1 MQTQYRLLYRYLNE
15 STNTPV
21 TNESEYI
28 KTEEFYNDG
37 HKLNL
42 SVNKLKDLYDQ
53 GFYFKYMYD
62 GGFLSRNG
70 DFNTQTQIADVFVG
84 ENQND
89 AESERENLIM
99 ENMANEKKSNN
110 LYIYT
115 GTKKTYKKQYIPE
128 QLGYVVRDY
137 TKVPVEQIPDGPE
150 DYSKHFVMIG
160 GEKLGF
166 DGAYLVCKPQY
177 INVYKK
183 RKVVIDDK
191 EGASCFICISAS
203 DMKNKGYKHNS
214 TLYHSQDNGLNY
226 IDDISKLINEEV
238 FFKWYDPNDETI
250 EAKYGETAISGTIA
264 NQTQSYKSDYNG
276 VSYLQTSWS
285 YSGTNQKNYY
295 LFFNNQS
302 NDPINHKE
310 QLNQNIVVFRM
321 YTDNGTRRGYN
332 VEELIQKGYIYYGE
346 CVTVN
351 EENIMKDIIPAHY
364 EDTGSTPYYIKD
376 AYEKINLSPWI
387 QHSVHNSLESALT
400 SARKLVSMIGIDNVK
415 LIKYVPFD
423 QFINIK

>member
-28 KTEEFYNDG
+28 KTEEFYTDG

-42 SVNKLKDLYDQ
+42 SPDTLTKLQNK
-53 GFYFKYMYD
+53 GCWFKYQFD
-62 GGFLSRNG
+62 KDSDATFIGTIHN
-70 DFNTQTQIADVFVG
+70 
-84 ENQND
+84 E

-128 QLGYVVRDY
+128 QMGYVVRDY
-137 TKVPVEQIPDGPE
+137 TKVPIEQIPSSPD
-150 DYSKHFVMIG
+150 DYTKHFVMLG

-177 INVYKK
+177 IDVYKK
-183 RKVVIDDK
+183 KYNVHTQK
-191 EGASCFICISAS
+191 KCFLCISA
-203 DMKNKGYKHNS
+203 DDINNKGYSKNTDFYHNRK
-214 TLYHSQDNGLNY
+214 NNY
-226 IDDISKLINEEV
+226 IDDISKIIDKEV
-238 FFKWYDPNDETI
+238 FFKYYDPKNNDEEI
-250 EAKYGETAISGTIA
+250 KYGEVAISGTL
-264 NQTQSYKSDYNG
+264 TKSDNNSTG
-276 VSYLQTSWS
+276 NISLSSDGQTTYLVTTVRT
-285 YSGTNQKNYY
+285 GAPKPPIYY
-295 LFFNNQS
+295 YIFFNNVS
-302 NDPINHKE
+302 EDINNHKSE
-310 QLNQNIVVFRM
+310 ITVPIVSASSS
-321 YTDNGTRRGYN
+321 YYGIQGYN
-332 VEELIQKGYIYYGE
+332 QDQLIQKGYIYYGE
-346 CVTVN
+346 YIEIT
-351 EENIMKDIIPAHY
+351 EDNIIKDVIPAHY
-364 EDTGSTPYYIKD
+364 EDTGESPYYIKD
-376 AYEKINLSPWI
+376 TYEKINLSPWI